1 MNQELK
7 IALAKALIN
16 FVWMKGKISDEE
28 KSKSQAIIE
37 EKLKYQKN

>member
-7 IALAKALIN
+7 IELAKAFVN

-28 KSKSQAIIE
+28 KAKSQAYIE
-37 EKLKYQKN
+37 QKLKTQKL